1 MECQTFEPSLSALIA
16 RKSYGYYE
24 AMANILR
31 EENGGD
37 LTYFLEYFLELLSRA
52 VDERRLRMTQR
63 EEQARQAEQE
73 LAKTPLASA
82 PSPPVPSPD
91 GSPHERKAI
100 APQTEPAQAEEV
112 VSDLSGFQAVAL
124 TETLESGIDRTAQG
138 TPIEL
143 LTQYAKDPT
152 KIIGQV

>member
-1 MECQTFEPSLSALIA
+1 MIILRPFPEGNERLGRVLSSMILLRAGYAFFSDVSLSALIA

-63 EEQARQAEQE
+63 EEQARQA
-73 LAKTPLASA
+73 
-82 PSPPVPSPD
+82 
-91 GSPHERKAI
+91 
-100 APQTEPAQAEEV
+100 
-112 VSDLSGFQAVAL
+112 
-124 TETLESGIDRTAQG
+124 
-138 TPIEL
+138 
-143 LTQYAKDPT
+143 
-152 KIIGQV
+152 

>member
-1 MECQTFEPSLSALIA
+1 MIILRPFPEGNERLGRVLSSMILLRAGYSFFSDVSLSALIA

-63 EEQARQAEQE
+63 EEQARQAEQSWRRR
-73 LAKTPLASA
+73 PLH
-82 PSPPVPSPD
+82 PRRRLPVPSPD
-91 GSPHERKAI
+91 DSPHERKAI
-100 APQTEPAQAEEV
+100 TPANRTRSGRGGGFGPEW
-112 VSDLSGFQAVAL
+112 VSGSRPDG
-124 TETLESGIDRTAQG
+124 
-138 TPIEL
+138 
-143 LTQYAKDPT
+143 DP
-152 KIIGQV
+152 